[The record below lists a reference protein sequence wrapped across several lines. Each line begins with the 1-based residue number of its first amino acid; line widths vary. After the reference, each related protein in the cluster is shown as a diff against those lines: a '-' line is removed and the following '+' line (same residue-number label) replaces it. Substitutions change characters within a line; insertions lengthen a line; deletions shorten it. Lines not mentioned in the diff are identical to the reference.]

1 MWWHGELGGGSNATL
16 VLELGAG
23 AVGKLLGGDN
33 KCVEASIK
41 NINSLLTCIYALG
54 IKTGQLLPS

>member
-1 MWWHGELGGGSNATL
+1 
-16 VLELGAG
+16 
-23 AVGKLLGGDN
+23 LGGDN